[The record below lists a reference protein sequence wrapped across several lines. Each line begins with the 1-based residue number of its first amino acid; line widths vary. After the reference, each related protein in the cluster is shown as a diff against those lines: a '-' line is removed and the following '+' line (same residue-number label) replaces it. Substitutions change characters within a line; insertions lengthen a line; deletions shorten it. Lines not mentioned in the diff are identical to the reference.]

1 MNQKLWEPA
10 LSGDSAV
17 EKLQR
22 DLGFNSYSELHTWS
36 ITNPGEFWS
45 RAWDDNEIIGSKG
58 SKFYSP
64 GSNFI
69 SSEFF
74 VEASLNVAENLLS
87 KGDDNSVA
95 IVSILED
102 GTRSEITWSELRIKV
117 AATSAALRAEGV
129 GIGDRVVAWV
139 PNVTE
144 TVIYSLG
151 ALSIGAVVSTAS
163 PDFAPR
169 AVEDRFGQVEPK
181 ILLAADGYQ
190 YNGKYFDCTK

>member
-10 LSGDSAV
+10 LTGDSAI
-17 EKLQR
+17 EKLQG
-22 DLGFNSYSELHTWS
+22 DLGFSSYSQLHTWS
-36 ITNPGEFWS
+36 ITSPGEFWS

-58 SKFYSP
+58 TKFYSP

-74 VEASLNVAENLLS
+74 VDARLNVAENLLS
-87 KGDDNSVA
+87 KGDDKAVA
-95 IVSILED
+95 IVSIQED

-117 AATSAALRAEGV
+117 AATAAAMRAEGV
-129 GIGDRVVAWV
+129 GVGDRVVAWV

-144 TVIYSLG
+144 SVIYSLG

-163 PDFAPR
+163 PDFAPH
-169 AVEDRFGQVEPK
+169 AVEDRFGQV
-181 ILLAADGYQ
+181 
-190 YNGKYFDCTK
+190 